1 MKPLPAQ
8 KPSGGSA
15 SKEAIPSL
23 PTVLATPATSY
34 STANRRATTCAV
46 QRVYPWLLSASTA
59 IAAGFCLLYISK
71 PVITPAASSNLAL
84 PPQNPLAI
92 ATVCPSVSAG
102 LMPGKSLP
110 GEKATTPNKR
120 TPADPRH
127 MPSASASSTFEETNI
142 RIQHVLT
149 AEAPGGHVDR
159 IDLDVPVLYQSR
171 NLRWTPTEIATAR
184 QLLVQLIDHQEKSRQ
199 LRSEG
204 VVLLDAWNQLIGKS
218 IPAGELRADSP
229 TLPAN
234 QQDSADAPRPAGL
247 ITNES
252 IQLQPSSK

>member
-8 KPSGGSA
+8 KASGGSA
-15 SKEAIPSL
+15 SREAIPSL
-23 PTVLATPATSY
+23 PTVLATPAASY
-34 STANRRATTCAV
+34 STANRRTSTCAV

-59 IAAGFCLLYISK
+59 IAAGFCLLYITK
-71 PVITPAASSNLAL
+71 PVITPAATSNSAL
-84 PPQNPLAI
+84 PPQDTLAI
-92 ATVCPSVSAG
+92 ATISPSVSAG

-110 GEKATTPNKR
+110 GEKVTSTIKPTSAN
-120 TPADPRH
+120 PRLV
-127 MPSASASSTFEETNI
+127 PSASVSSTFEETNI

-171 NLRWTPTEIATAR
+171 NLRWTPAEIASAR
-184 QLLVQLIDHQEKSRQ
+184 QLLVRLMDHQEKSRQ

-204 VVLLDAWNQLIGKS
+204 VVLLDAWNQLVGKS

-234 QQDSADAPRPAGL
+234 QQDGADAPQPAGL

-252 IQLQPSSK
+252 IQIQPSTK